1 MDESDVI
8 IFMCETKNNKI
19 TVKKK
24 MVLRKH
30 FGPQDVLYKS
40 KDKLKLKIAKKNE
53 LLYGNGKCY
62 IFYSNFMIESL
73 KIMVLKDKDTN
84 YVLLEKGV
92 LIAYSQKEV
101 YKYDLG

>member
-8 IFMCETKNNKI
+8 IFMCETKDNKI

-30 FGPQDVLYKS
+30 FGPQDVIYKS
-40 KDKLKLKIAKKNE
+40 KDELKLKIAKNNE
-53 LLYGNGKCY
+53 LLYGNGNCY

-73 KIMVLKDKDTN
+73 KIMVLKDKDTDF
-84 YVLLEKGV
+84 VLLETGV
-92 LIAYSQKEV
+92 LIAYNQKEV
-101 YKYDLG
+101 YKYD